1 MKEIKAIIQQF
12 MTDKV
17 INSLRGYDHL
27 PGVTVSTVRGF
38 GRRAQNDADGSD
50 AAESEGEAA
59 ITKIEVVVPDDL
71 AETVVRLIL
80 ASAHTGHPGD
90 GKIFVSQVE
99 QVIRI
104 RTGERGNS
112 AI

>member
-17 INSLRGYDHL
+17 IDSLRGYDQL
-27 PGVTVSTVRGF
+27 PGVTVSMVRGF
-38 GRRAQNDADGSD
+38 GRQAQDGVHGADTAD
-50 AAESEGEAA
+50 SEGETAM
-59 ITKIEVVVPDDL
+59 TKVEIVVPDQL
-71 AETVVRLIL
+71 AETVVGLIL

-90 GKIFVSQVE
+90 GKIFVYDVE
-99 QVIRI
+99 QVVRI
-104 RTGERGNS
+104 RTGERGGG